1 MIRCK
6 STFFAMNIL
15 FKNKI
20 NYKRLIRNM
29 NMKLIYQLVFLLLVS
44 FQMNAQVVS
53 LVLKGMY
60 KDTFLSLTSIP
71 LQYNSPTEC
80 TESLQK
86 AHLELYKQGYL
97 AASIDSIE
105 YLEKKVIA
113 SVYVGEKYV
122 WAHLKNNNIPSNLL
136 SQSRFDEKKFF
147 GKPVEVKKLY
157 PVFEKIITYY
167 EDNGFPFCHLYLD
180 SLSSSNGNVSGVLT
194 LNKGPLTRLD
204 TIIINEDVNISRNY
218 VMHYLGFKNRMLYN
232 ESKIKAINKRINE
245 LPFLT
250 ESYPWRID
258 FNVAKTTLNLYLKNK
273 SANRADVLIGLL
285 PNNDELGGKFLLTG
299 DIKLSFV
306 NALGQGEQ
314 IQLNWQNLQYKS
326 PRYNIQFQLPYLL
339 NTPIGISGKFD
350 FYKKDTT
357 FKTTN
362 GELGLLYQL
371 NASDQIKAYYQLAS
385 NRVGSIN
392 IPSLLATRALPANGD
407 VTYRTFGIELLL
419 NRVDYKINP
428 RKGYRL
434 LVNGSVSFR
443 NLIKNTTIETTFDPI
458 ANKPFAYLYDSIATK
473 SYKYNLFGQFSYFVP
488 LRKRL
493 ILASI
498 YSGGFTYST
507 NPLFRNEL
515 YQIGGYR
522 LLRGFDEGSLFVNQ
536 YHVLTIEP
544 RYLLSAN
551 SYFFLFGDISHIQSN
566 YNQIKLNDNPYS
578 LGAGMT
584 FETRAGLFNISYAVG
599 ARNQTSLQLRSSK
612 IHFGY
617 INYF

>member
-1 MIRCK
+1 
-6 STFFAMNIL
+6 
-15 FKNKI
+15 
-20 NYKRLIRNM
+20 M
-29 NMKLIYQLVFLLLVS
+29 NMKLIYQLVFLLFVS

-53 LVLKGMY
+53 LILKGIN
-60 KDTFLSLTSIP
+60 KDTFQSLSSIP

-80 TESLQK
+80 IESLQQAK
-86 AHLELYKQGYL
+86 LNLYKQGYL
-97 AASIDSIE
+97 SASIDSIE
-105 YLEKKVIA
+105 YHENDIMA
-113 SVYVGEKYV
+113 SIFVGEKYV
-122 WAHLKNNNIPSNLL
+122 WAHLKNKNIPSSLL

-147 GKPVEVKKLY
+147 GKPIEIKKLY

-167 EDNGFPFCHLYLD
+167 ENNGFPFCHLYLD
-180 SLSSSNGNVSGVLT
+180 SLISENGHVSGLLT
-194 LNKGPLTRLD
+194 LEKGPLTRLD

-218 VMHYLGFKNRMLYN
+218 VMHYLEFKDRMLYN
-232 ESKIKAINKRINE
+232 ESKIKAIDKHIRE
-245 LPFLT
+245 LSFLT

-273 SANRADVLIGLL
+273 SSNRADVLIGLL
-285 PNNDELGGKFLLTG
+285 PNNNEIGGKFLLTG
-299 DIKLSFV
+299 DIKLAFV

-326 PRYNIQFQLPYLL
+326 PRYNIHLQLPFLL
-339 NTPIGISGKFD
+339 NTPLGISGKFD
-350 FYKKDTT
+350 FYKKDTS
-357 FKTTN
+357 FKTMN
-362 GELGLLYQL
+362 GELGLVYQL
-371 NASDQIKAYYQLAS
+371 NSLDQLKAYYQLAS

-392 IPSLLATRALPANGD
+392 IPSLLASRALPANGD
-407 VTYRTFGIELLL
+407 VTYRTVGIELLL
-419 NRVDYKINP
+419 NRVDYKLNP

-434 LVNGSVSFR
+434 LLNGGVSFR

-473 SYKYNLFGQFSYFVP
+473 SYKYNLFGQLSYFVA

-544 RYLLSAN
+544 RYLISAN
-551 SYFFLFGDISHIQSN
+551 SYFFIFGDISYIQSN
-566 YNQIKLNDNPYS
+566 YNQTKISDKPYS

-599 ARNQTSLQLRSSK
+599 ARDQTSLQLRSSK